1 MPGLRA
7 LRLPDPSFFAYL
19 IGVCELVGGV
29 AVVMGY
35 PVHTAG
41 VLLGL
46 WCLATGYD
54 AHRGN
59 MTELL
64 KNVTMAGGF
73 FALAATGPGGFSV
86 FGGAPTGL
94 FAYLP

>member
-1 MPGLRA
+1 M
-7 LRLPDPSFFAYL
+7 
-19 IGVCELVGGV
+19 
-29 AVVMGY
+29 
-35 PVHTAG
+35 HTAG

-46 WCLATGYD
+46 WWLATGYD
-54 AHRGN
+54 PHRGN

-73 FALAATGPGGFSV
+73 FALATIGPGGFSA
-86 FGGAPTGL
+86 FGGAPKGL